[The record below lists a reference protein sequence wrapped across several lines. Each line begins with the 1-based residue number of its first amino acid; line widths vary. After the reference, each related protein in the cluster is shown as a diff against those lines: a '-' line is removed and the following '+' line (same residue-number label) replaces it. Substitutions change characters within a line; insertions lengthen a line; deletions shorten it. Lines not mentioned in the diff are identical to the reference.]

1 MKLTKAELKKI
12 IKEELGRFQEADDT
26 PAPADDQPEPAPGGE
41 GEGEGGTDV
50 EKVLT
55 ALRKYFD
62 RIDKPKEMN
71 ALLSNLVDALVS
83 GGVIDPKYVKKA
95 LRNLHGDIKVQQGY
109 E

>member
-71 ALLSNLVDALVS
+71 ALLTQIVAALVKS
-83 GGVIDPKYVKKA
+83 
-95 LRNLHGDIKVQQGY
+95 GDIAPKATKNTLRTLHSKIKV
-109 E
+109 